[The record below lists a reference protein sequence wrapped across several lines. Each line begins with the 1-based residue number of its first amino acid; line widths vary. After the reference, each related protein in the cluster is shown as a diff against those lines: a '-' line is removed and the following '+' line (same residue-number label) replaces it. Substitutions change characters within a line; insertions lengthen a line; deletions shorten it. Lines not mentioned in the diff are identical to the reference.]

1 MICASPVLPRGAAFA
16 QEGGDR
22 DRVPR
27 SEQAEPGGA
36 GAALRLVSNRE
47 LQRLGE
53 ARDRQGG
60 EQLQE
65 VAARRASAQGRR
77 GDTDSYGGSSVWP
90 CKIPYFFYRSFE
102 VDVRFRQTFG
112 NGPFTSPPLGT
123 QPLRSLD
130 TPFAGVTKANV
141 KAFARFSQRQY
152 KKIPA
157 DHITACFGTWG
168 GRTVKM
174 VKNKGGATKY

>member
-1 MICASPVLPRGAAFA
+1 M
-16 QEGGDR
+16 
-22 DRVPR
+22 
-27 SEQAEPGGA
+27 
-36 GAALRLVSNRE
+36 
-47 LQRLGE
+47 
-53 ARDRQGG
+53 
-60 EQLQE
+60 
-65 VAARRASAQGRR
+65 
-77 GDTDSYGGSSVWP
+77 
-90 CKIPYFFYRSFE
+90 
-102 VDVRFRQTFG
+102 RFRQTFG